1 MSEITAT
8 TAGVEIPAAAQ
19 AERKAPVR
27 PGRQKDDPPPYIP
40 GEDLTFDDL
49 LDLINPLHHLP
60 VIGAL
65 YREFTGDE
73 IKPGLQIA
81 GGTLFGGPSGFVSSA
96 FQVLFQEMTGDDI
109 LGNGM
114 AILGL
119 KEPDTRGS
127 AATVSPNADPV
138 EVVAKSKAAAAAPPV
153 SAPTSSAETAQ
164 NAVIISE
171 AQDAYLR
178 ALAAQ
183 TGSAP

>member
-1 MSEITAT
+1 MSEISAT
-8 TAGVEIPAAAQ
+8 TAAVESPAAAQ

-27 PGRQKDDPPPYIP
+27 PGRQKDDPPPFIP

-49 LDLINPLHHLP
+49 IDFINPLHHLP

-65 YREFTGDE
+65 YREFTGDQ
-73 IKPGLQIA
+73 IKPALQIA
-81 GGTLFGGPSGFVSSA
+81 GGTLFGGPSGFVSST
-96 FQVLFQEMTGDDI
+96 FQVLFEEMTGDDV

-114 AILGL
+114 AMLGL
-119 KEPDTRGS
+119 KEPEGK
-127 AATVSPNADPV
+127 AANAAFAPV
-138 EVVAKSKAAAAAPPV
+138 EAPVSAVAEATPAVTTVDKAAAPTDAVGIPMTI
-153 SAPTSSAETAQ
+153 SA
-164 NAVIISE
+164 

>member
-8 TAGVEIPAAAQ
+8 TASIESPAAAQ

-27 PGRQKDDPPPYIP
+27 PGRQKDDAPPFIP

-49 LDLINPLHHLP
+49 IDIINPLHHLP

-73 IKPGLQIA
+73 IKPALQIA

-114 AILGL
+114 ALLGL
-119 KEPDTRGS
+119 KEPEARGS
-127 AATVSPNADPV
+127 AASAASGEAAVAAVAENVPATA
-138 EVVAKSKAAAAAPPV
+138 AKSSGPVAAAADAR
-153 SAPTSSAETAQ
+153 
-164 NAVIISE
+164 NAVVLSE

-183 TGSAP
+183 TGSTP

>member
-8 TAGVEIPAAAQ
+8 TAAVESPAAAQ

-27 PGRQKDDPPPYIP
+27 PGRQKDDPPPFIP
-40 GEDLTFDDL
+40 GEALTFDDL
-49 LDLINPLHHLP
+49 IDFINPLHHLP

-65 YREFTGDE
+65 YREFTGDQ
-73 IKPGLQIA
+73 IKPALQIA
-81 GGTLFGGPSGFVSSA
+81 GGTLFGGPSGFVSST
-96 FQVLFQEMTGDDI
+96 FQVLFEEMTGDDV

-114 AILGL
+114 AMLGL
-119 KEPDTRGS
+119 KEPEGN
-127 AATVSPNADPV
+127 AANAAIAPAEAPV
-138 EVVAKSKAAAAAPPV
+138 AAVAEATPAIGTLDEPAAPIDAGRSPV
-153 SAPTSSAETAQ
+153 TISA
-164 NAVIISE
+164 

>member
-8 TAGVEIPAAAQ
+8 TASVETPAGAQ

-27 PGRQKDDPPPYIP
+27 PGRQKDDAPPFIP

-49 LDLINPLHHLP
+49 IDIINPLHHLP

-73 IKPGLQIA
+73 IKPALQIA
-81 GGTLFGGPSGFVSSA
+81 GGALFGGPSGFVSSA

-114 AILGL
+114 AMLGL
-119 KEPDTRGS
+119 KEPETRGG
-127 AATVSPNADPV
+127 NA
-138 EVVAKSKAAAAAPPV
+138 SKGAAAAPVATVADAAPAIATVGKPV
-153 SAPTSSAETAQ
+153 AAADAARNPVVL
-164 NAVIISE
+164 NE

-178 ALAAQ
+178 ALASQ